1 VSDEPARGRLE
12 GERGQRAVEVRFME
26 GHTTHASRGGVG
38 PQPGQGKLVGHGE
51 QHQGV
56 RVAMPATNQ
65 LRVREGEFEGRV
77 SGLAGL
83 GGGW

>member
-1 VSDEPARGRLE
+1 MSDEPARGRLE

-26 GHTTHASRGGVG
+26 GHTTHAGRGSVG

-56 RVAMPATNQ
+56 GVGMPATHQ
-65 LRVREGEFEGRV
+65 FRVREGEFEGRV

-83 GGGW
+83 GGGS